1 MNIKIVVLV
10 VFHYVF
16 LSDTV
21 FSGVLNDSDKNVEK
35 LFIKAFKN
43 KYNDKK
49 MHCDDKC
56 ERISYILRTIYS
68 MEKNKEMLLTKQ
80 ETAKQMRATLELK
93 HRISKISKSSFLFD
107 FLPMRY

>member
-16 LSDTV
+16 LSETI
-21 FSGVLNDSDKNVEK
+21 FSGVLNDKNVEK

-43 KYNDKK
+43 IYNDKK
-49 MHCDDKC
+49 IHCDEKC
-56 ERISYILRTIYS
+56 ERISYILRTIYA
-68 MEKNKEMLLTKQ
+68 MERNKEMLLTKQ
-80 ETAKQMRATLELK
+80 ETAKKMRATLELK
-93 HRISKISKSSFLFD
+93 RRISKISKSSFIFD